1 MNSND
6 EKIIALKEKI
16 SKKKEELAK
25 SNGRFVPTTNCS
37 IEFRGTR
44 YNINTFNFDQCV
56 NLMVELN
63 ALHMSAENLGVT
75 LEISG
80 YDVKDWI
87 SDLKNKCAVLSI
99 KNEEKKLKRME
110 MQLEKLLSEDKKTEL
125 EIEKIAQSLGI

>member
-16 SKKKEELAK
+16 NKKKEELAK
-25 SNGRFVPTTNCS
+25 SSGRFMPITNCS

-44 YNINTFNFDQCV
+44 YNINTFNSDQCV
-56 NLMVELN
+56 NMMAEIN
-63 ALHMSAENLGVT
+63 ALRMSAENLGVT

-80 YDVKDWI
+80 YNVEDWI
-87 SDLKNKCAVLSI
+87 SDIKNKLAVLSI
-99 KNEEKKLKRME
+99 KNEEKKLKQME

-125 EIEKIAQSLGI
+125 EIERIAQSLGI